1 MSAPKYRWTNPR
13 FGAVVPASRFGRW
26 LSRLPD
32 QNPATI
38 VESAADPSSPAHG
51 LFEWDDSRAAREHRL
66 VQARVILGSFV
77 IETEVTTKGKKTRDI
92 EVPFV
97 SRSAPGSYEIT
108 TRAMRTPEKRDFIV
122 REALS
127 EAQRWRRRY
136 SHLSELALVF
146 SAMDEVSARVS
157 RKRA

>member
-1 MSAPKYRWTNPR
+1 MSAPKYRWSNPR
-13 FGAVVPASRFGRW
+13 FGAVVPAATFGKW
-26 LSRLPD
+26 LTKLPD

-38 VESAADPSSPAHG
+38 VDKAADPKSPAHK
-51 LFEWDDSRAAREHRL
+51 LFQWDDSLAAREHRM
-66 VQARVILGSFV
+66 VTARIILGSFV
-77 IETEVTTKGKKTRDI
+77 IETEVTSRGKKSHQI

-97 SRSAPGSYEIT
+97 SRAAPGSYEIT
-108 TRAMRTPEKRDFIV
+108 MRAMRTPEKRAFIV

-146 SAMDEVSARVS
+146 SAMDEVAARVS

>member
-13 FGAVVPASRFGRW
+13 FGAVVPAATFGRW
-26 LSRLPD
+26 LTRLPD

-38 VESAADPSSPAHG
+38 VDQAADPKSPAHA
-51 LFEWDDSRAAREHRL
+51 LFEWNDSTAAREHRL

-77 IETEVTTKGKKTRDI
+77 IETEVTTKGRKSREI

-122 REALS
+122 REALA
-127 EAQRWRRRY
+127 EANRWRRRY

-146 SAMDEVSARVS
+146 SAMDEVSARVT